1 MNLNVGKAASKLES
15 LSDFS
20 LTAPAP
26 AKKVP
31 IKISHYRI
39 APYDVFREQCWRRR
53 GLPTRLQH
61 CSRNMLMFQSDFSK
75 KNRLTFNNPWTI
87 SKLLSSP
94 SPKTAWFPFIQRHT
108 VFTAFRRRL
117 WVIDT
122 QVTKHVL
129 ILLGA
134 NILGFC
140 FWKLFLRFNPKKE
153 EVLEKHFAVSLD
165 NIMSGRIHTIVSS
178 AFCHN
183 GNGWNFFTNCSAL
196 LFFGGGIAR
205 SVGTWTFYAL
215 YGGFHLLWTGA
226 SLLINYLQYRRIG
239 AISLNLK
246 NNNKDALEWIRNEKV
261 LLGRAIR
268 KEGLSNGARPEA
280 IERAQRT
287 LIRMSNEEFLATA
300 TDRYLT
306 RMVPSI
312 GGCLGFA
319 LYLPFLHTASCVY
332 IPFTKIRLPVAIVS
346 LVLAY
351 SFILSNPTYAQIEFV
366 SSLGLFTPIV
376 LMSGYL
382 MKRRAIRPVLT
393 THVEET
399 PTKGISLKK
408 AAIPNE
414 ALAPTPEQIEKMRKQ
429 NEKFRLRRLKRS
441 QRQESQSI
449 LQ

>member
-1 MNLNVGKAASKLES
+1 MTVFNVLITRTV
-15 LSDFS
+15 LVSDLLVTLWRELGRPIFLQCFWTHSNDYIQCVDYCYDIGLCFS
-20 LTAPAP
+20 CHIMPRVETACNWL
-26 AKKVP
+26 
-31 IKISHYRI
+31 RI
-39 APYDVFREQCWRRR
+39 FLD
-53 GLPTRLQH
+53 
-61 CSRNMLMFQSDFSK
+61 
-75 KNRLTFNNPWTI
+75 
-87 SKLLSSP
+87 
-94 SPKTAWFPFIQRHT
+94 SPKHKTFLFQRQQKSLIYSL
-108 VFTAFRRRL
+108 FYLSLLRRL
-117 WVIDT
+117 
-122 QVTKHVL
+122 
-129 ILLGA
+129 
-134 NILGFC
+134 
-140 FWKLFLRFNPKKE
+140 
-153 EVLEKHFAVSLD
+153 
-165 NIMSGRIHTIVSS
+165 IHNVK
-178 AFCHN
+178 
-183 GNGWNFFTNCSAL
+183 GSAL